1 MSENNTCGNG
11 HIYEPGLSDCPYC
24 PSQTVVEGATAVETN
39 EHNKSEKFD
48 KTEVLSQNPGDRTVI
63 HQADS
68 NPSELK
74 SENNSGRKLV
84 AWLVTFSWDK
94 LGQDYRIFEGKTLIG
109 ADSNCDITIGDGE
122 VSGHHATLL
131 FRGGVFRIKDEFS
144 TNGTIVNDQEIVDQL
159 ELKDGD
165 SITLGKTEFLF
176 RSI

>member
-1 MSENNTCGNG
+1 M
-11 HIYEPGLSDCPYC
+11 L
-24 PSQTVVEGATAVETN
+24 
-39 EHNKSEKFD
+39 
-48 KTEVLSQNPGDRTVI
+48 
-63 HQADS
+63 
-68 NPSELK
+68 PSELK